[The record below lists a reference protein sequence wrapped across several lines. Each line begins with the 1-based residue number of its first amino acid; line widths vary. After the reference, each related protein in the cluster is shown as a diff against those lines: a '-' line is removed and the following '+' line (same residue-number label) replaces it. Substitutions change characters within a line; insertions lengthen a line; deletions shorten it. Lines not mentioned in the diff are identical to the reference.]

1 MSTRWITPKATL
13 RQTQLKW
20 MNFIVHTH
28 DLFCDCP
35 KPVEH
40 TAAFIFQQ
48 EQNLQFTPP
57 EKDIIKKCLGGEPA
71 TPAGDVHEEDDF
83 GPGDLDVLF
92 GEDFGED
99 TDTG

>member
-1 MSTRWITPKATL
+1 MTTRWTTSKSTL
-13 RQTQLKW
+13 RQQQLKW

-28 DLFCDCP
+28 DVFCDCP
-35 KPVEH
+35 HPVEH

-48 EQNLQFTPP
+48 EPNLKFTTP
-57 EKDIIKKCLGGEPA
+57 EKDNIRKCLGGEPA
-71 TPAGDVHEEDDF
+71 ILDGAVKEEEDLE
-83 GPGDLDVLF
+83 PGDLDALF